1 MLTESAQRWRNKLI
15 QQGFDTGS
23 QRKQSE
29 DLEKLSQLVISEL
42 ENSFGPLPEA
52 LKADIK
58 AVPSLET
65 LGKLIGLS
73 VRANS
78 LDDFSSRMHT
88 V

>member
-1 MLTESAQRWRNKLI
+1 MLTESAQQWRNNLI
-15 QQGFDTGS
+15 QQGYDTGI

-52 LKADIK
+52 LVAAIK
-58 AVPSLET
+58 AVPSLKT
-65 LGKLIGLS
+65 LGKLVGLS